1 MSEVLILLM
10 TYIIKYVFR
19 KKTEDLNLSMSIIIT
34 GINESKKKNIYHV
47 NVNVNLMVE
56 NVTQIKNGIKIN
68 VSLSEKP
75 KNTLCVQKKL
85 YLWSW
90 YM

>member
-68 VSLSEKP
+68 VSLSEKS

-85 YLWSW
+85 YL
-90 YM
+90 